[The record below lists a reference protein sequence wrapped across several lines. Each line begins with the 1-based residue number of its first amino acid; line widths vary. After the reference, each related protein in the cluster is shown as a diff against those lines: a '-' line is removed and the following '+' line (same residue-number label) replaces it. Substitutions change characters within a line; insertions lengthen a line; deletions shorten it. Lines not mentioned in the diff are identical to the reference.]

1 MMIANVSSQTPV
13 IASLNYGDLDS
24 FAQLRSGNFLLSQF
38 QIAEFR
44 FFCSKPSHGR
54 TIHVA
59 SKNTVDGKSWVR
71 HLIGDTDQIACGNDC
86 HDVME
91 KIEGDNSL
99 LFSGNVFFTL
109 PGLFSGEI
117 VYDHPMLIFSVS
129 QIVLIDAPST
139 LRDCDDA
146 NAVDKRGVF
155 HF

>member
-24 FAQLRSGNFLLSQF
+24 FAQLRSGNFLLSQPYFKELNANAGF

-99 LFSGNVFFTL
+99 LFSGNVF
-109 PGLFSGEI
+109 
-117 VYDHPMLIFSVS
+117 
-129 QIVLIDAPST
+129 
-139 LRDCDDA
+139 LRFQ
-146 NAVDKRGVF
+146 VF
-155 HF
+155 LAGRECMTIQW